1 MTRLTVNGRKRV
13 FRGPPFTRLID
24 VLRESFGLTGTKE
37 GCSEG
42 ECGACTVLVD
52 GEPMLSCLV
61 PVCQVEGRRVET
73 IFVPRKACARNWV
86 WESSSKRCLQV
97 STKWWVTLAGSS
109 RTVNGAGCSLRE
121 LYFRAPKLSSST
133 KAWDPSIPKTSSP

>member
-61 PVCQVEGRRVET
+61 PVCQVDGSEIRCFCGPGVGLFGSGDRGGYGRLGVER
-73 IFVPRKACARNWV
+73 IDGLCHKCFSWIIGQPRSCKAYGD
-86 WESSSKRCLQV
+86 S
-97 STKWWVTLAGSS
+97 
-109 RTVNGAGCSLRE
+109 
-121 LYFRAPKLSSST
+121 
-133 KAWDPSIPKTSSP
+133 